1 MKRWQL
7 LLKMAVSGPFE
18 VPLENLTFHKCWKRY
33 FRDDAMM
40 LKVALNQ
47 TLRGATVVGFA
58 FSIKAL
64 SRNERTKEIT

>member
-1 MKRWQL
+1 
-7 LLKMAVSGPFE
+7 
-18 VPLENLTFHKCWKRY
+18 
-33 FRDDAMM
+33 MM

-47 TLRGATVVGFA
+47 TLRGAAVVGFA